1 MSVAQEVA
9 NAPFGD
15 MIRDLLLAMVAAQ
28 NEANQSFIRGIED
41 LAETDVTISYKKKT
55 DSSIEDREITGN
67 ALAFGILPTLLQVQ
81 NGIIEIKM
89 AVTMTRNT
97 STEVSVKA
105 KAKYLFFSASV
116 DAKYQNSYSYKAEA
130 SSLIRITVAPA
141 PPPQP
146 LLDAIKAITAAA
158 PPVDQAK
165 GS

>member
-28 NEANQSFIRGIED
+28 NEANESFIAGIED
-41 LAETDVTISYKKKT
+41 LAKTDVTISYKKKT

-146 LLDAIKAITAAA
+146 LMDAIKAITAAA
-158 PPVDQAK
+158 PPIDQAK
-165 GS
+165 GA